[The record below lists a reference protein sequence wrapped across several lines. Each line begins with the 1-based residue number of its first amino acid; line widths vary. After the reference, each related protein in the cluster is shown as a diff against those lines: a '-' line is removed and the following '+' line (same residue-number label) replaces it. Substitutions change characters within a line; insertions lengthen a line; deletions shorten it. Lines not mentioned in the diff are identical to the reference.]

1 MTDYTKRIMQLE
13 RTYEQSAQIKRTISE
28 LTERLAKQNRDYA
41 VMLEAKQILASV
53 SDENTRIVLDY
64 ITGVVNRILGEL
76 FPYDARRVYLERK
89 LYRGQYA
96 HINMQLVG
104 ANGKVRD
111 MQLQSG
117 TGIRQVVSVL
127 FILSTIEIRK
137 GRRLFLSDELL
148 SGLHSEAKKVVMGL
162 LELFAE
168 GGYQFIMVEYG
179 ANNGKIYMVEHPS
192 AVSTVTALSKGQEYN
207 NEVFIFNRP
216 PEKVDLSIQVD

>member
-1 MTDYTKRIMQLE
+1 MIG
-13 RTYEQSAQIKRTISE
+13 E
-28 LTERLAKQNRDYA
+28 LTEKLAKQSKDYT
-41 VMLEAKQILASV
+41 VMLEAKQLLSTV
-53 SDENTRIVLDY
+53 SDESTRVVLDY
-64 ITGVVNRILGEL
+64 ITGVVNKILGEL
-76 FPYDARRVYLERK
+76 FPYDSRRVYLERK

-148 SGLHSEAKKVVMGL
+148 SGLHPEAKKVVMGL
-162 LELFAE
+162 LEIFTGE
-168 GGYQFIMVEYG
+168 GYQFVMVEYG
-179 ANNGKIYMVEHPS
+179 ANNGKIYMVEHPGAIS
-192 AVSTVTALSKGQEYN
+192 MVTPLMPGQEYRD
-207 NEVFIFNRP
+207 EVFIFNRP
-216 PEKVDLSIQVD
+216 PEKVDLSIQED